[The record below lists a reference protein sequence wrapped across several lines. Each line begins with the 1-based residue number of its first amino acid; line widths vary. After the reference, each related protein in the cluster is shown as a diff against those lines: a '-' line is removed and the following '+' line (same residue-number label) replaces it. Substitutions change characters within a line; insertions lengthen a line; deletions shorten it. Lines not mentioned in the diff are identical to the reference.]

1 MIDERLRDRAN
12 TASPGRRARRARLE
26 LARGPR
32 RPETRRPTRSAGNA
46 IEGSFLHPK
55 EQAMADVHR
64 LLVLAGAALADLEE
78 LPPSVR
84 ALIDAADEVFVLTP
98 TLTSRMQ
105 WLVSDI
111 DRAHE
116 AADERLDAVLGQL
129 RSVDVSA
136 HGAVGDDSPLDAVAD
151 RVRSFSPDHILIA
164 LRSAEHGGWQERGL
178 TERIQQLTHLPLTI
192 FEIDPAGRVT
202 ERSTTEP

>member
-1 MIDERLRDRAN
+1 MIDERRAPPRKHGE
-12 TASPGRRARRARLE
+12 TGGRARRARLGVVS
-26 LARGPR
+26 GPA
-32 RPETRRPTRSAGNA
+32 PGEAGTRAQRVNA
-46 IEGSFLHPK
+46 PQGASYDPK

-136 HGAVGDDSPLDAVAD
+136 QGAVGDDSPLDAVAD

-202 ERSTTEP
+202 ERSTTEA

>member
-1 MIDERLRDRAN
+1 LKE
-12 TASPGRRARRARLE
+12 ASYD
-26 LARGPR
+26 
-32 RPETRRPTRSAGNA
+32 
-46 IEGSFLHPK
+46 PK

-129 RSVDVSA
+129 RSADVSA
-136 HGAVGDDSPLDAVAD
+136 QGAVGDDSPLDAVAD

-192 FEIDPAGRVT
+192 FEIDPAGHVT
-202 ERSTTEP
+202 GRSTTEA

>member
-1 MIDERLRDRAN
+1 LKE
-12 TASPGRRARRARLE
+12 ASYD
-26 LARGPR
+26 
-32 RPETRRPTRSAGNA
+32 
-46 IEGSFLHPK
+46 PK

-111 DRAHE
+111 DGAHE

-129 RSVDVSA
+129 RSADVSA
-136 HGAVGDDSPLDAVAD
+136 RGAVGDDSPLDAVAD
-151 RVRSFSPDHILIA
+151 CVRSFSPGHILIA
-164 LRSAEHGGWQERGL
+164 LRSTEHGGWQERGL

-192 FEIDPAGRVT
+192 FEIDPAGHVT
-202 ERSTTEP
+202 ERSTTEA

>member
-1 MIDERLRDRAN
+1 
-12 TASPGRRARRARLE
+12 
-26 LARGPR
+26 
-32 RPETRRPTRSAGNA
+32 
-46 IEGSFLHPK
+46 
-55 EQAMADVHR
+55 MADVHR

-105 WLVSDI
+105 WLVSDT

-136 HGAVGDDSPLDAVAD
+136 QGAVGDDSPLDAVAD

-164 LRSAEHGGWQERGL
+164 LRSAEHAGW
-178 TERIQQLTHLPLTI
+178 
-192 FEIDPAGRVT
+192 
-202 ERSTTEP
+202 